1 MGISD
6 TQSYLRT
13 KSFPNSFPAVGTD
26 SVQEIGDGIYLNVMK
41 NKDTWVSM
49 DTMEHNDTQR
59 LDKHRPDYKT
69 SEACSLETTAE
80 VTAFLGTNSLKVYRF
95 SIPFKLKQ
103 TNQKRKIEKNSSNK
117 KMSRVQLAAH

>member
-1 MGISD
+1 MTRRGLTSIDPIIS
-6 TQSYLRT
+6 L
-13 KSFPNSFPAVGTD
+13 
-26 SVQEIGDGIYLNVMK
+26 
-41 NKDTWVSM
+41 
-49 DTMEHNDTQR
+49 
-59 LDKHRPDYKT
+59 T